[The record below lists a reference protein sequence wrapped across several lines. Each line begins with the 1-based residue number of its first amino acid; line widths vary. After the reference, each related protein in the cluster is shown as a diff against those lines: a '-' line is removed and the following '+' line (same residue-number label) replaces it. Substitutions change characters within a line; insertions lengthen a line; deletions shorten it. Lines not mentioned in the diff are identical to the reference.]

1 MSKGEL
7 DYVMPAVGGASYRQ
21 LDYWAR
27 RGYLRLTQHKPG
39 PGHAR
44 EWPDEEIRV
53 ARVMARLTVAGFPP
67 ALAERVARGD
77 TEVAPGIHILVDP
90 KVERS

>member
-1 MSKGEL
+1 VKGEL
-7 DYVMPAVGGASYRQ
+7 DYVLPAVPDATYRQ

-39 PGHAR
+39 PGNAR

-53 ARVMARLTVAGFPP
+53 AGVMARLAAAGLPP

-77 TEVAPGIHILVDP
+77 SEVAPGVHVLVDP